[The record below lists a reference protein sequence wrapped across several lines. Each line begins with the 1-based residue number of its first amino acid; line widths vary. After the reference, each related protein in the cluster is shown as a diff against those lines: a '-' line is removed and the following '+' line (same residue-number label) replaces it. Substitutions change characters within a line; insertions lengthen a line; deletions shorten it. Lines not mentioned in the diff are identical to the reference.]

1 MKESH
6 KCYILTGNELKSW
19 IEIPFFSASGPSTLS
34 HNRLGLRNFNPV
46 STHPTL
52 SIFELIARLA
62 LFIFWKG
69 GKGHS
74 NYTLFE
80 CFFRLA
86 VGTDDDNN
94 DGDEIRND
102 WNWDD
107 QQLKWTYGYDSLFLH
122 TPWSIMKISK
132 LNWNLW
138 TGSTKIKLR
147 TRDVDDYLTHNRSQ
161 PFITIH
167 N

>member
-1 MKESH
+1 MNSKVES
-6 KCYILTGNELKSW
+6 KF
-19 IEIPFFSASGPSTLS
+19 PFFSASGPSTLS

-52 SIFELIARLA
+52 GIFELIARLA

-94 DGDEIRND
+94 DGDEMRND
-102 WNWDD
+102 
-107 QQLKWTYGYDSLFLH
+107 
-122 TPWSIMKISK
+122 
-132 LNWNLW
+132 
-138 TGSTKIKLR
+138 
-147 TRDVDDYLTHNRSQ
+147 
-161 PFITIH
+161 
-167 N
+167 